1 MASAGVHFRTE
12 PVVCHTLHRFSFENS
27 QTQWEEAMGRKDPRV
42 DAYIAKAAPFARPIL
57 KRIRSVVHAGCPGV
71 EETIKWGMPAFD
83 FNGPLCGM
91 AAFKAHA
98 TLGFWK
104 APLLRKGKAPLGK
117 VAEKAMGQFGRI
129 TRVEELPS
137 QRDLAA
143 LVRRAAALNEQGV
156 KVARAPKPKA
166 ALATPRDLLA
176 ALRKNRAASRTF
188 EEFSPSHRREY
199 VEWIL
204 EAKREETRA
213 RRIEIAVEWMSQGR
227 GRNWKYKVSSS

>member
-1 MASAGVHFRTE
+1 
-12 PVVCHTLHRFSFENS
+12 
-27 QTQWEEAMGRKDPRV
+27 MGRKDPRV

-104 APLLRKGKAPLGK
+104 APLLRKGKASLGN
-117 VAEKAMGQFGRI
+117 VTEKAMGQFGRI
-129 TRVEELPS
+129 TRVEGLPPR
-137 QRDLAA
+137 RDLAA
-143 LVRRAAALNEQGV
+143 LVRRAAALNERGV
-156 KVARAPKPKA
+156 KIARVSKPKP

-176 ALRKNRAASRTF
+176 ALRKDRAALRTF

-213 RRIEIAVEWMSQGR
+213 RRIETAVEWMAQGR
-227 GRNWKYKVSSS
+227 GRNWKYKG